1 MIKDR
6 IQAFFLGL
14 GEKLLA
20 QAETRVKEQLPQIQA
35 AVEGVVKAQI
45 PQIQATAEGIF
56 KEKLPE
62 LRAQAEAVA
71 LEKGGEIAT
80 QIRVLAETQVKAQ
93 LSGEKLIP
101 RAETFAGGVMAG
113 DGLVTT
119 PFAVGFLASGG
130 VAGALG
136 IPFKLVRVVVLRP
149 IFGRRLEAPR
159 VRVDRKSKDLGR
171 ALAALASAD
180 RRLRRRRGIIGLFLP
195 SFRKVV
201 VLGGAGAAYLAV
213 QSQNGNGDILDQIE
227 QLAPKLEKVKEQVE
241 STELYSLIAPD
252 IEKVVALVGE
262 RVDAIR

>member
-1 MIKDR
+1 MIKNR

-20 QAETRVKEQLPQIQA
+20 KVETRLKEQLPQLQAAAEGVLKEKLPQIQA
-35 AVEGVVKAQI
+35 AAEAVV
-45 PQIQATAEGIF
+45 

-80 QIRVLAETQVKAQ
+80 QVRTLAETQVKAQ

-130 VAGALG
+130 VGGALG
-136 IPFKLVRVVVLRP
+136 IPFKLIRVVLLRP
-149 IFGRRLEAPR
+149 IFGSRMEAPK
-159 VRVDRKSKDLGR
+159 VKIDRNSKELGR
-171 ALAALASAD
+171 ALAALAAAD
-180 RRLRRRRGIIGLFLP
+180 KRLRRRRSIIGLFLP
-195 SFRKVV
+195 SFKKVV

-213 QSQNGNGDILDQIE
+213 QSNNGNGDILDQLELI
-227 QLAPKLEKVKEQVE
+227 APKLEKVRETVE
-241 STELYSLIAPD
+241 STELYAMISPD
-252 IEKVVALVGE
+252 LEKAVALLGE
-262 RVDAIR
+262 RVDSIR